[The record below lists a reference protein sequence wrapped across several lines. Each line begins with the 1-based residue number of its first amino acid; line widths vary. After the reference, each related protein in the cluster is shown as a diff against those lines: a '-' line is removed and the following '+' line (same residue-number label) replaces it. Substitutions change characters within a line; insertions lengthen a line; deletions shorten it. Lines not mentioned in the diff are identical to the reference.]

1 MDIFYGTI
9 RKTFSTVLWTRVNQ
23 NLFYWNFSL
32 FILTVKHLWTLLAWT
47 QHTPAVFIVTMSSL
61 LIRFT
66 AWALR
71 KFKIKYSIDT
81 YLFHS
86 SFNSWSNSGSKLQD
100 SSLQVG
106 MISVC
111 SIHTGESSQ
120 NIASLCFFRWIVLSL
135 NPVPGGALWR
145 IHFSPLM
152 GVYVYVMICVMQRDR
167 LNCETGSN
175 LLVIYPAATFCSCHT
190 YEEHWP

>member
-9 RKTFSTVLWTRVNQ
+9 RKTFSIVLWTRVNQ
-23 NLFYWNFSL
+23 HLFYWNLSL
-32 FILTVKHLWTLLAWT
+32 FILIVKHLWTLLAWPKY
-47 QHTPAVFIVTMSSL
+47 TPAVFIVTMSSL

-71 KFKIKYSIDT
+71 KFKIKYSILLT
-81 YLFHS
+81 YFKVLLIPDQTGAQNF
-86 SFNSWSNSGSKLQD
+86 KIE
-100 SSLQVG
+100 VCK
-106 MISVC
+106 SVC

-175 LLVIYPAATFCSCHT
+175 LLIIYPAATFCSCYT